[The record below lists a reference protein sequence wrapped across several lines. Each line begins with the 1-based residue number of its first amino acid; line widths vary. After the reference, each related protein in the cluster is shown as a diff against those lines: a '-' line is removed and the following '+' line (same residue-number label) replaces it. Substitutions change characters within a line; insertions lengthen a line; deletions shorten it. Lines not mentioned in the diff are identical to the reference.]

1 MENKLNELK
10 VEFQFNPPH
19 ASNMG
24 GAWERLIRSTKQILQ
39 GMGSKYIG
47 RLCTSQLR
55 TLFYETMAIMNCRP
69 LGYVSEQQVPLCPNM
84 LLTMKTDVVLPPPG
98 TFEESDIYSRK
109 RWRVVQQLANEFWQ
123 RWRKEYLHTLQVRQK
138 WVEKVPGVSVGDV
151 VLVKEDCPRNSW
163 PLARVV
169 ECIESHD
176 GEVRSVRLLI
186 GKRHHLSDKCQYLD
200 RPVTKIVVLVKAATG

>member
-1 MENKLNELK
+1 M
-10 VEFQFNPPH
+10 
-19 ASNMG
+19 
-24 GAWERLIRSTKQILQ
+24 
-39 GMGSKYIG
+39 
-47 RLCTSQLR
+47 
-55 TLFYETMAIMNCRP
+55 
-69 LGYVSEQQVPLCPNM
+69 
-84 LLTMKTDVVLPPPG
+84 
-98 TFEESDIYSRK
+98 
-109 RWRVVQQLANEFWQ
+109 VQQLANEFWQ

-169 ECIESHD
+169 ECVESHD